1 MSDSAI
7 SSEPG
12 HSGLAEAALSVEQIS
27 SYYLELDRL
36 LDAIERAT
44 TYYHILSVDRTA
56 SLEEIRDSYLR
67 AVTRLFPAYAISA
80 VVPPATLTRMERA
93 FTRVTGAMAVLGSQP
108 KRAEYDNVLGGKL
121 TKGLDPTAPKAA
133 QNRPAVDRT
142 TPVNKAA
149 FIAAPTP
156 PAKPAPQPAAQSAE
170 SIDIKRLPF
179 QREVYKEFSKSTHAD
194 NRRRCERFRLSIPV
208 RATGHDRK
216 NGKWN
221 EMAQTV
227 DVSRTGV
234 NLRLQ
239 RRVRHGTV
247 LFLTLPLPTK
257 LRTHGYSDSTYN
269 VYALVRRV
277 DPPSKGTRLVGLEF
291 LGEHPPP
298 GYLEKP
304 WATFRTGRWGGSE
317 RRRRPRVDRQEV
329 VWIEYLTD
337 ALQSLGRE
345 QAVTENLSRTG
356 ARILVK
362 GAPVEFDLV
371 KITATKRSFESFAA
385 LRNRYYGKDK
395 VERICVEFTDKE
407 FPC

>member
-1 MSDSAI
+1 M
-7 SSEPG
+7 
-12 HSGLAEAALSVEQIS
+12 SVEQIS
-27 SYYLELDRL
+27 TYYLELDRL

-44 TYYHILSVDRTA
+44 TYYQILSVDRTA
-56 SLEEIRDSYLR
+56 SLEEIRDSYLQ

-80 VVPPATLTRMERA
+80 VVPAETLARMDRA
-93 FTRVTGAMAVLGSQP
+93 FTRVTGAMSVLGSQP
-108 KRAEYDNVLGGKL
+108 KRAEYDNVLGNKL
-121 TKGLDPTAPKAA
+121 TKGLDPLALRAA
-133 QNRPAVDRT
+133 QDRPAVERT
-142 TPVNKAA
+142 AALNKPA
-149 FIAAPTP
+149 FTAPQP
-156 PAKPAPQPAAQSAE
+156 QPARPQPAKPQPQPSTHASE
-170 SIDIKRLPF
+170 SIDIKRLPM
-179 QREVYKEFSKSTHAD
+179 QKEVYKEFARATQAD
-194 NRRRCERFRLSIPV
+194 NRRRSERFRLSIPV
-208 RATGHDRK
+208 RAIGHDRK
-216 NGKWN
+216 SGKWN
-221 EMAQTV
+221 EMTQTV

-247 LFLTLPLPTK
+247 LYLTLPLPTK
-257 LRTHGYSDSTYN
+257 LRSHGYSDSTYN

-277 DPPSKGTRLVGLEF
+277 DPPSKGTRFVGLEF

-317 RRRRPRVDRQEV
+317 RRRRPRVDRQEE

-345 QAVTENLSRTG
+345 HAVTENLSRTG

-371 KITATKRSFESFAA
+371 KITSIKRSFEGFAA

-395 VERICVEFTDKE
+395 AERICIEFTDKE